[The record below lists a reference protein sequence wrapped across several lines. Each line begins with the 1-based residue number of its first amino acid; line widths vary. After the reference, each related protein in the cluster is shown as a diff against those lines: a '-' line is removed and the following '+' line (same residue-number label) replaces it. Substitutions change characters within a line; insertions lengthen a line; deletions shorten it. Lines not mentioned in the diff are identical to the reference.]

1 MIKNEYMNVKEISQ
15 ITLQSTR
22 NVRRIIK
29 KIESEV
35 SKELLHQDN
44 NSNWRIHHLLLS
56 RFKPQRTRLNK
67 YYALSIDPC
76 YNFSE
81 TEIDEVMKFVF
92 DQMSDNT
99 LEINYVIE
107 QKKANNQNHIHCYVK
122 CSNKKKLMQCIR
134 LGFSQVSYHQ
144 SPIFDLNGWKNYI
157 TKVNNTIKILKND

>member
-29 KIESEV
+29 RIENEV

-44 NSNWRIHHLLLS
+44 NSNWRIHHLLLG
-56 RFKPQRTRLNK
+56 RFKPQRIRTDK

-76 YNFSE
+76 YNYSDA
-81 TEIDEVMKFVF
+81 EIDEIMRFVF
-92 DQMSDNT
+92 SQMNDNK

-107 QKKANNQNHIHCYVK
+107 QKKANSQNHIHCYVK
-122 CSNKKKLMQCIR
+122 CSNKKKLMQCIK
-134 LGFSQVSYHQ
+134 LGFSKVSYHQ
-144 SPIFDLNGWKNYI
+144 SPIFDLNGWKQYI
-157 TKVNNTIKILKND
+157 TKDNNEIKILKND